1 MRLGVCSRSN
11 DVVEPMIKPQWYV
24 SCNDLAKQS
33 LNAAVDE
40 ENKRLDIVP
49 KQYLADWK
57 RYLYLCFPFAILVI
71 SNYTIHHGE
80 YSSEIV

>member
-1 MRLGVCSRSN
+1 
-11 DVVEPMIKPQWYV
+11 MIKPQWYV